1 MCSWRSKQNIL
12 YCVNYST
19 PSCIKTEF
27 LSHRIES
34 LDWIIICRETGMVSF
49 RLVTAN
55 VRKRLDRKF
64 FTGKTARRWEIMD
77 SVARERVINGSAGAF
92 KI

>member
-1 MCSWRSKQNIL
+1 
-12 YCVNYST
+12 
-19 PSCIKTEF
+19 
-27 LSHRIES
+27 
-34 LDWIIICRETGMVSF
+34 MVSF

-64 FTGKTARRWEIMD
+64 FTGKAARRWEIMD